1 MERESMKIKGLNRR
15 NHTIFKNM
23 YNQRTRMMMSL
34 RMDYSLKEA
43 VLKLAHSNIESKRHE
58 YPRQNAET
66 ICKEYFIRKSKRKN
80 TQNVFL

>member
-1 MERESMKIKGLNRR
+1 MKIKGLNRR

-34 RMDYSLKEA
+34 RMDSLKEA
-43 VLKLAHSNIESKRHE
+43 VLKLAQSKIESKRHE
-58 YPRQNAET
+58 YPRQNAKT
-66 ICKEYFIRKSKRKN
+66 ICEEYFKRKSKRKN